1 MKAAQP
7 PNTAEDSSQNSDMGD
22 TKSLSPPTSVS
33 EVSPDVPC
41 VPETEPTPVK
51 MDVDTESKDSTEP
64 SEERLV
70 ADTKPESPVSL
81 NMHV

>member
-1 MKAAQP
+1 MKVAQP

-33 EVSPDVPC
+33 EVSPDAPC
-41 VPETEPTPVK
+41 LPETDSNQVK

-64 SEERLV
+64 SEERL
-70 ADTKPESPVSL
+70 ADMKPESPVSL
-81 NMHV
+81 NL